1 MKKRPVRYLLSFL
14 LLLLTL
20 ILVSGC
26 CTGTVRE
33 LGKAKEHAKSGDFA
47 WIAAQDVKCKETC
60 EGCNQLH
67 LLKGDACYQLAKQ
80 GQEPLKQYPCAAQHL
95 ETGISM
101 TKQWQMES
109 FNLNRPQTYVNLCES
124 LRNWRDLL
132 AGAEADAINERL
144 LKNAQAFLAGEPGNP
159 CGIYFETN
167 ARYAKLRPCLLHPE
181 QCPTVCAELKA
192 MLSSLDDGLSK
203 AAGAQCEPNLQEMK
217 NEVVSARGAVRC
229 Q

>member
-1 MKKRPVRYLLSFL
+1 MRKQPVRYLLSFL
-14 LLLLTL
+14 LLLLML
-20 ILVSGC
+20 ILASGC

-33 LGKAKEHAKSGDFA
+33 LGKAKEHARSGDLA
-47 WIAAQDVKCKETC
+47 WIAAQDVNCKETC

-67 LLKGDACYQLAKQ
+67 LLKGDACYRLAKQ

-132 AGAEADAINERL
+132 AGGEADTSNERL
-144 LKNAQAFLAGEPGNP
+144 LKDAQAFLAAEPGNP
-159 CGIYFETN
+159 CGIYFVN
-167 ARYAKLRPCLLHPE
+167 DARYAKLRPCLLHPE
-181 QCPTVCAELKA
+181 RCPALCGDLHS
-192 MLSSLDDGLSK
+192 MLQSIDEGASK
-203 AAGAQCEPNLQEMK
+203 ATGTMCEANLQQIK
-217 NEVVSARGAVRC
+217 KEVTKAREIVRC
-229 Q
+229 P